1 MYKRSLCLTIFIT
14 KSLEIECL
22 LKHKNKILI
31 LEADFFNKVEKKG
44 SKVILNGKNNKMII
58 NCKTFKQLEYL
69 KYKISSYIMYL
80 RNVIE
85 LINFIINSFI
95 YNDLK
100 YCIEL
105 DKVCENLVVRNELS
119 KNLELFKKIARE
131 KTLYYIP
138 YDYI

>member
-1 MYKRSLCLTIFIT
+1 M
-14 KSLEIECL
+14 E
-22 LKHKNKILI
+22 
-31 LEADFFNKVEKKG
+31 
-44 SKVILNGKNNKMII
+44 KNNKMII